1 MLLPKFDYIRP
12 ESLQE
17 ASRLLADKGGA
28 ARLMAGGTD
37 LLPRMKYDLLSCDSL
52 VSLGGIS
59 VQEPEL
65 GPDGGLRV
73 HAMMRLADLAANP
86 LVVQHAPCLAEA
98 ALEVASNQVRQ
109 MATLGGNLCQDA
121 RCLFYNQAHT
131 YQFMEPC
138 FKRGGDLCYFMPK
151 GKKCWAVFMSDT
163 ATALIALGAEVE
175 LINKAVIRK
184 LPLLELYSGDSS
196 APLTLLPG
204 EILQSVI
211 VPPISGFPGRAR
223 GSAFIKFAMRGGVE
237 FAGLNVAASLSL
249 KDNGGACGEAIVA
262 VGAVGSAPL
271 LAKKAG
277 QSLSGRTVNDESL
290 DAVAAKAAE
299 EIRPFPHH
307 GYQAS
312 YLRTILQIKV
322 KESLSL
328 AWQRAVRLQSL
339 RGETQ

>member
-1 MLLPKFDYIRP
+1 MLLPKFDYIQP
-12 ESLQE
+12 DSLQE

-52 VSLGGIS
+52 VSLGGIPA
-59 VQEPEL
+59 QEPEL
-65 GPDGGLRV
+65 SPDGGLRV

-86 LVVQHAPCLAEA
+86 LIVQHAPCLAEA

-163 ATALIALGAEVE
+163 ATALIALRAEVE
-175 LINKAVIRK
+175 LLREAETRR

-211 VPPISGFPGRAR
+211 APPISGSPGRAR

-237 FAGLNVAASLSL
+237 FAGLNAAAVLSL
-249 KDNGGACGEAIVA
+249 EADSTCREAIVA

-271 LAKKAG
+271 LAEEAG
-277 QSLSGRTVNDESL
+277 QSLSGQTVNDESL
-290 DAVAAKAAE
+290 DAAAAKAAE

-328 AWQRAVRLQSL
+328 AWQRAVRLQSQ